1 MRKKIASAFFCS
13 IVLAAVAFA
22 QNQDSQ
28 IPQQRVAPGLGQ
40 DGGVR
45 GRLHSIIIPP
55 KPGSP
60 FTSTLHTEWLNA
72 LSDGGT
78 IAVGNDRRIARDS
91 KGRIYQERWALV
103 PQNGNQESRM
113 TAIQISDPEAHALYT
128 CMMDG
133 RHVCDVTNYAASLS
147 VVESAGP
154 RAGSFPDG
162 NGNSTRED
170 LGHQSVAGVDTV
182 GTRETTTYSPGAF
195 GNDSPFTVE
204 RESWF
209 SAQLGIDL
217 QSKVSNPRFG
227 TQTFT
232 VTSVTLAEPDAGL
245 FQLPKGFRTVDHRP
259 AVRQRAAN

>member
-1 MRKKIASAFFCS
+1 MGK
-13 IVLAAVAFA
+13 
-22 QNQDSQ
+22 
-28 IPQQRVAPGLGQ
+28 

-45 GRLHSIIIPP
+45 ERLHSIVIPP

-60 FTSTLHTEWLNA
+60 FTAALHTEWLNA

-78 IAVGNDRRIARDS
+78 IAVANDRHIARDS

-103 PQNGNQESRM
+103 PQNGNQQPRM
-113 TAIQISDPEAHALYT
+113 TAIQISDPQAHALYT

-133 RHVCDVTNYAASLS
+133 RQVCDVTIHLASPS
-147 VVESAGP
+147 VAVAGGP
-154 RAGSFPDG
+154 NAGTVQRGDG
-162 NGNSTRED
+162 TITRED
-170 LGHQSVAGVDTV
+170 LGHESIAGVDTV
-182 GTRETTTYSPGAF
+182 GTRETTTFNPGAF

-209 SAQLGIDL
+209 SAQLGMDL

-227 TQTFT
+227 NQTFT

-245 FQLPKGFRTVDHRP
+245 FELPKGFTAVDHRP
-259 AVRQRAAN
+259 TARQRAAN